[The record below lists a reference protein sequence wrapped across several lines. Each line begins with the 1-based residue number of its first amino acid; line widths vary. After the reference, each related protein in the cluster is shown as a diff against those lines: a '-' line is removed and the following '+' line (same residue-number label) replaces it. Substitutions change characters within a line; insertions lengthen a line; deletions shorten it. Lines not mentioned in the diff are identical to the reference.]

1 MNDRPPM
8 KFTDRF
14 APPQP
19 PPPVDDD
26 PQDDVGAFGFLR
38 GVRDRALM
46 LELRFKDGGAIAVTY
61 SLLDRVTYDASDGIR
76 LYFPRWQVRITGR
89 SLNESHNGRM
99 RLFDAIQRHRATFIQ
114 EASRADL
121 MEARP
126 GVPVIESITV
136 SE

>member
-1 MNDRPPM
+1 MNDRPPVR
-8 KFTDRF
+8 FTDRF
-14 APPQP
+14 APPP
-19 PPPVDDD
+19 PQAAEDD
-26 PQDDVGAFGFLR
+26 PQDEVGAFGFLR

-46 LELRFKDGGAIAVTY
+46 LELRFKDGGAVAVTY
-61 SLLDRVTYDASDGIR
+61 ALLDRVTYDASDGIR
-76 LYFPRWQVRITGR
+76 LYFPRWQVRIVGR
-89 SLNESHNGRM
+89 SLNESHAGRM

-126 GVPVIESITV
+126 GVPVVETIIV